1 MIKYVLLFLA
11 IFIIYCTIEHQLFI
25 TSKKDI
31 YLKELPKSFDGFRV
45 LQISDLHHRN
55 FGKNHCRI
63 TKRAE
68 KLRPDIIVIT
78 GDLVS
83 RDQRD
88 FTKTEFFCRT
98 LVSIAPVFFSVGNH
112 ELDLPSDV
120 QREYFDTLKR
130 AGVHLLIDET
140 TTLNRNDES
149 LTIAGAALE
158 TGVYHD
164 GNHRYG
170 NLNMYSREELEKAI
184 GVRHTCT
191 LLLAHNPLIFDAYAD
206 WKADLIL
213 SGHVHGGV
221 VRLPFLGGTLSPER
235 RFFPHYTKGLY
246 RKCDSQM
253 YVSAGLGKIRFLN
266 PPEVNLITLRQAK

>member
-11 IFIIYCTIEHQLFI
+11 LFIIYCTIEHQLFL

-31 YLKELPKSFDGFRV
+31 YLKELPKSFDRFRV

-55 FGKNHCRI
+55 FGKNQSRI

-68 KLRPDIIVIT
+68 KLSPDIIVIT

-88 FTKTEFFCRT
+88 FIKTEIFCRT
-98 LVSIAPVFFSVGNH
+98 LVSIAPVFFSIGNH

-120 QREYFDTLKR
+120 QREYLDTLKR
-130 AGVHLLIDET
+130 AGVQLLIDEI
-140 TTLNRNDES
+140 TTLNRNGES
-149 LTIAGAALE
+149 IAIAGAALE

-170 NLNMYSREELEKAI
+170 SLNMYSKEKLEKAI
-184 GVRHTCT
+184 GVRHMCT
-191 LLLAHNPLIFDAYAD
+191 LLLAHNPLIFDAYVD
-206 WKADLIL
+206 WRADLIL

-221 VRLPFLGGTLSPER
+221 VRLPFIGGILSPER
-235 RFFPHYTKGLY
+235 RFFPRYTKGLY
-246 RKCDSQM
+246 CKRDSQI
-253 YVSAGLGKIRFLN
+253 YISAGLGKIRFLN
-266 PPEVNLITLRQAK
+266 PPEVNLITLRREK